1 MKWLVLSLAA
11 AMLGGIASFL
21 IFVLGTLMKE
31 KKPLATN
38 LAYYTVMTS
47 IGLALVLINP
57 GGEIFKNYRE
67 DCIRIMTNEN
77 NMGLYALLTAS
88 AFITGNVALFTSYYD
103 APNPG
108 LCDGIAA
115 LSGVLVFIY
124 GIIVLG
130 NKLHLLHMI
139 GIALMALSVFLIAS

>member
-1 MKWLVLSLAA
+1 MKWFALSLTA

-21 IFVLGTLMKE
+21 IFVLGTLMKK

-38 LAYYTVMTS
+38 LAYYTVMSS
-47 IGLALVLINP
+47 IGFAIILINP

-67 DCIRIMTNEN
+67 DCLRIMTNEN
-77 NMGLYALLTAS
+77 NMGLYAFLTAS
-88 AFITGNVALFTSYYD
+88 AFITGNVALFTSYYN

-115 LSGVLVFIY
+115 LSGVLVFAY
-124 GIIVLG
+124 GIVVLG
-130 NKLHLLHMI
+130 NDIHLPHII